1 MALIDNED
9 LPEVRSIS
17 TSMNPLRFLHA
28 IRRHKGLVLFG
39 LALGVGLGLFY
50 YVKTPPVFESN
61 AKILITK
68 KNSDV
73 LAGADFRTA
82 NREDEVANQI
92 SMIKS
97 PLIAREAAEIM
108 AREAAEDPEKKGVI
122 PLFRDLPKE
131 SWPGMILGN
140 LNAVRGD
147 PKAGG
152 DSTSVVILSFR
163 ASDPAAA
170 AATLAVVLE
179 AHKKVMAR
187 SYQNLGNETVELI
200 TQATDELE
208 DELHANNEAF
218 RKFREE
224 SLYVKKKE
232 GDKSPPELEKSTA
245 VENATIQANREVIL
259 MRDAKIR
266 FHLLALE
273 TAKEEGRSPSQRLS
287 MARRFTVSSRPG
299 GSENRIS
306 ESLLNLMSLEED
318 LGTTFGPDY
327 VPLQKVRNRIAL
339 YRRSL
344 PAHEGGIPVQ
354 TDESEQLAEHMQSLK
369 DEVENDATLLAAYDA
384 LQAEQ
389 KEQFRKELKNEL
401 QHEILKGNLDR
412 TKALWNATVKRLQ
425 EITLIKDMVGIN
437 TLVLA
442 DPTYGRKVAPI
453 LTTVVLLALV
463 AGSMIGLGFVYL
475 AEVLDRSFKG
485 PEDVVARLG
494 APVIAHM
501 PSVESDRGAHA
512 EPIEGAAAGLAP
524 SLFVYHRPKSRDA
537 EAVRGIRT
545 AIFFG
550 SQANSLRIIQF
561 TSAQA
566 GDGKSTL
573 ACNVAVSIAQ
583 SGKRII
589 LVEADLRR
597 PSLRGILG
605 RDPEVGFAQVLAGT
619 HRWQDALQTIE
630 QVPGLDVV
638 FSGERPD
645 NPAEL
650 LTGPM
655 LAESL
660 AEMKNAYDYVIVDS
674 PPLLPVTDPCSI
686 AARVDGVILVVQM
699 GKNTRPNAERAC
711 ALLETIGVRVL
722 GVVMNRVSKDGGYG
736 YGYSYGGYG
745 YNYGRSGYKYGSYAY
760 RGEAYG
766 RGDAYYEDEHL
777 NGADKT
783 SGAK

>member
-28 IRRHKGLVLFG
+28 IRRHKSLVLFG
-39 LALGVGLGLFY
+39 LAIGVGLGLFY

-73 LAGADFRTA
+73 LAGSDIRTGS
-82 NREDEVANQI
+82 REDEVANQI
-92 SMIKS
+92 SMIRS
-97 PLIAREAAEIM
+97 PLIAQEAAKNPKL
-108 AREAAEDPEKKGVI
+108 ADI
-122 PLFRDLPKE
+122 PLFGNLPKE
-131 SWPGMILGN
+131 AWPGMILGN

-147 PKAGG
+147 PKTGG
-152 DSTSVVILSFR
+152 DSTSVVILSYR
-163 ASDPAAA
+163 ASDPVDA
-170 AATLAVVLE
+170 AATLAVVLA
-179 AHKKVMAR
+179 AHKKVMSD
-187 SYQNLGNETVELI
+187 SYQNLGDETVELI
-200 TQATDELE
+200 TRATDELRE
-208 DELHANNEAF
+208 DLQEKDEAF
-218 RKFREE
+218 RKF
-224 SLYVKKKE
+224 
-232 GDKSPPELEKSTA
+232 LEKSLFVKGKDGEKPQQVVEKTA
-245 VENATIQANREVIL
+245 VEKATIQAGREAIL

-266 FHLLALE
+266 YHLEAIE
-273 TAKEEGRSPSQRLS
+273 NAEDEGRSTTQLLS
-287 MARRFTVSSRPG
+287 IARRFSDSSRPG
-299 GSENRIS
+299 GAENRIS
-306 ESLLNLMSLEED
+306 ETLLNMLSTEED
-318 LGTTFGPDY
+318 LATTFGNDY
-327 VPLQKVRNRIAL
+327 VPLQRLRSRIAL
-339 YRRSL
+339 YRRSI
-344 PAHEGGIPVQ
+344 PAHEGGIPAQ
-354 TDESEQLAEHMQSLK
+354 KDEKVQLAQHIQDLNEEL
-369 DEVENDATLLAAYDA
+369 ENNETLLAAYDA

-389 KEQFRKELKNEL
+389 TEQFRKARANEL
-401 QHEILKGNLDR
+401 THDMLKGDLDR
-412 TKALWNATVKRLQ
+412 TKELWDATVKRLK
-425 EITLIKDMVGIN
+425 EITLIKEMVGIN

-475 AEVLDRSFKG
+475 AEVLDRSFRG

-501 PSVESDRGAHA
+501 PSLEGQRRAHA
-512 EPIEGAAAGLAP
+512 EPIEGATALSQ

-545 AIFFG
+545 AIYFG
-550 SQANSLRIIQF
+550 SHANSLRIIQF

-605 RDPEVGFAQVLAGT
+605 RDPEIGFAQVLAGT
-619 HRWQDALQTIE
+619 NRWQDALQTIQE
-630 QVPGLDVV
+630 VPGLDVL

-660 AEMKNAYDYVIVDS
+660 AEMKNAYDYVIIDS

-711 ALLETIGVRVL
+711 SLLETIGVRIL

-766 RGDAYYEDEHL
+766 RGDAYYEDEHM

-783 SGAK
+783 NGAT

>member
-28 IRRHKGLVLFG
+28 IRRHKSLVLFG
-39 LALGVGLGLFY
+39 LAIGVALGLFY
-50 YVKTPPVFESN
+50 YVKTAPVFESV

-73 LAGADFRTA
+73 LAGSDVRTVD
-82 NREDEVANQI
+82 REDQVANQI
-92 SMIKS
+92 SMIRS
-97 PLIAREAAEIM
+97 PLIARQAAISED
-108 AREAAEDPEKKGVI
+108 EDGNLLLAEI

-131 SWPGMILGN
+131 AWPGMILGN
-140 LNAVRGD
+140 INAVRGD
-147 PKAGG
+147 PKTGG
-152 DSTSVVILSFR
+152 ESTSVVILSFR
-163 ASDPAAA
+163 ASDPADA

-179 AHKKVMAR
+179 AHKTVMGE
-187 SYQNLGNETVELI
+187 SFQSLGEETVRLI
-200 TQATDELE
+200 TSATKDLE
-208 DELHANNEAF
+208 GKLKEKDKIYLE
-218 RKFREE
+218 FREK
-224 SLYVKKKE
+224 SLIASAKPGEVVE
-232 GDKSPPELEKSTA
+232 RTA
-245 VENATIQANREVIL
+245 VEKATIQAGREAIL

-266 FHLLALE
+266 YHLEALE
-273 TAKEEGRSPSQRLS
+273 DAEDEGRSTTQLLS
-287 MARRFTVSSRPG
+287 IARRFSDSSRPAG
-299 GSENRIS
+299 AENRIS
-306 ESLLNLMSLEED
+306 ETLLNMLSTEED
-318 LGTTFGPDY
+318 LATTFGKDY
-327 VPLQKVRNRIAL
+327 VPLQRLRSRIAL
-339 YRRSL
+339 YRRSI
-344 PAHEGGIPVQ
+344 PAHEGGIPAQ
-354 TDESEQLAEHMQSLK
+354 TDEKVQLAQHIQDLNEEL
-369 DEVENDATLLAAYDA
+369 ENNETLLAAYDA

-389 KEQFRKELKNEL
+389 TEQFRKALSSQL
-401 QHEILKGNLDR
+401 QHDILKQDLDR
-412 TKALWNATVKRLQ
+412 TKALWDGTVKRLQ

-442 DPTYGRKVAPI
+442 EPTYGRKVAPI

-475 AEVLDRSFKG
+475 AEVLDRSFRG

-501 PSVESDRGAHA
+501 PSLEGQRRAHA
-512 EPIEGAAAGLAP
+512 EPIEGDTALSP

-545 AIFFG
+545 AIYFG
-550 SQANSLRIIQF
+550 SHANSLRIIQF

-605 RDPEVGFAQVLAGT
+605 RDPEIGFAQVLAGT
-619 HRWQDALQTIE
+619 HRWQDSLQTIQE
-630 QVPGLDVV
+630 VPGLDVL

-660 AEMKNAYDYVIVDS
+660 AEMKNAYDYVIIDS

-711 ALLETIGVRVL
+711 SLLETIGVRIL

-745 YNYGRSGYKYGSYAY
+745 YNYGRTGYKYGSYAY
-760 RGEAYG
+760 RSEAYG
-766 RGDAYYEDEHL
+766 RGDAYYEDEHM
-777 NGADKT
+777 NGADK
-783 SGAK
+783 SNGAT